1 MRHRVGAIAPLLIVA
16 ATAIG
21 SAACGSSSSS
31 AKTTSATTAAPAAP
45 SSAAP
50 GTITIKN
57 FAFTPATIQA
67 KAGQAVTVQNSD
79 GTTHTFTADD
89 KSTGVD
95 SGHIDGGKSATVTFA
110 KPGTYTYHCDIHN
123 YMTGTITVS

>member
-1 MRHRVGAIAPLLIVA
+1 MKHRVGAIAPLLFVA
-16 ATAIG
+16 ATAVG
-21 SAACGSSSSS
+21 SAACGSASSS

-57 FAFTPATIQA
+57 FAFTPATVQA

-95 SGHIDGGKSATVTFA
+95 SGHIDGGKAATVTFT
-110 KPGTYTYHCDIHN
+110 KSGTYTYRCDIHN

>member
-1 MRHRVGAIAPLLIVA
+1 MKHRVGAIAPLLIVA
-16 ATAIG
+16 ATAVG
-21 SAACGSSSSS
+21 AAACGSSSSS
-31 AKTTSATTAAPAAP
+31 AKATSATTTAPAAP

-89 KSTGVD
+89 KSSGVD
-95 SGHIDGGKSATVTFA
+95 SGRIDGGKSATVTFA

-123 YMTGTITVS
+123 YMMGTITVS